1 MNSSLWLHLLGSF
14 VKEPILDFM
23 PGRSEGIP
31 PSTTFYPWLTT
42 NKKYRLVL
50 EESQQLFSIAQG
62 IQSHS
67 RNHKCLHTTA
77 YGAVSLP
84 LQGKLWTTLA
94 LSLPFQSS
102 GHQLLCTFPA
112 GHPGQEATGAQ
123 AHQNLQPAALP
134 CLCQSLLPSQS
145 CHFYFLSAAGHH
157 LALCLPPA
165 SRVLAP
171 RRYRKSRML
180 VLGPGEPH
188 LDTGFQIPSI
198 TAAHHKQWPVLSP
211 SQTNIDLAWI
221 APADMTTLPFIIFL
235 GTGK

>member
-1 MNSSLWLHLLGSF
+1 MPPHHCLQSCQPPTAREVVNHPGSFTSFSEQWTPASLHLPCWSPRARSHWSTGPP
-14 VKEPILDFM
+14 EP
-23 PGRSEGIP
+23 
-31 PSTTFYPWLTT
+31 
-42 NKKYRLVL
+42 
-50 EESQQLFSIAQG
+50 A
-62 IQSHS
+62 
-67 RNHKCLHTTA
+67 A
-77 YGAVSLP
+77 
-84 LQGKLWTTLA
+84 
-94 LSLPFQSS
+94 
-102 GHQLLCTFPA
+102 
-112 GHPGQEATGAQ
+112 
-123 AHQNLQPAALP
+123 AALP

-145 CHFYFLSAAGHH
+145 CHFYFLSVAGHH